1 MELEELLDTQLQHF
15 GVKGMKWGKHK
26 SYDSSEDKKTVNTK
40 QEGFRLAK
48 GSELHRTTSNENEP
62 NSGHAY
68 VSFKPKDIR
77 AYAKMSKLDSAIG
90 RKKTYDMTMKVTK
103 DLVAPSKEERVST
116 FVQLVKENPKFS
128 KEFEE
133 AAKEYSPSYIK
144 SRYDNLDSKSDADVK
159 KMYETFAITL
169 GGNPKL
175 RDEYFNALQKKGY
188 NMIVDDA
195 DAQIHDSPIIIFD
208 RNNFEVNKVSE
219 ITKAYIKDLKSKPMP
234 DITHSGGETMTNSD
248 TQLEHFGVKGMKWG
262 VRKSRT
268 SKDRASETTPKP
280 KSTLRKYID
289 SNKRE
294 IGMLN
299 MVKDLDGLSDNEIR
313 NRLNRVRNEN
323 DMKAILNNA
332 DRALPKRRKN
342 LREEYFNRANL
353 TDTQLQERV
362 NRLKLEENLRKEVV
376 RATRSQREAANKVIK
391 KVSAQTVSYY
401 TDPTTGEF
409 SATGVPATDMLLKET
424 LQYPKSN
431 NVIPI
436 K

>member
-1 MELEELLDTQLQHF
+1 MELEELLDSQLQH
-15 GVKGMKWGKHK
+15 V
-26 SYDSSEDKKTVNTK
+26 
-40 QEGFRLAK
+40 
-48 GSELHRTTSNENEP
+48 
-62 NSGHAY
+62 
-68 VSFKPKDIR
+68 
-77 AYAKMSKLDSAIG
+77 
-90 RKKTYDMTMKVTK
+90 
-103 DLVAPSKEERVST
+103 
-116 FVQLVKENPKFS
+116 
-128 KEFEE
+128 
-133 AAKEYSPSYIK
+133 
-144 SRYDNLDSKSDADVK
+144 
-159 KMYETFAITL
+159 
-169 GGNPKL
+169 
-175 RDEYFNALQKKGY
+175 
-188 NMIVDDA
+188 
-195 DAQIHDSPIIIFD
+195 
-208 RNNFEVNKVSE
+208 
-219 ITKAYIKDLKSKPMP
+219 
-234 DITHSGGETMTNSD
+234 
-248 TQLEHFGVKGMKWG
+248 GVKGMKWG

-268 SKDRASETTPKP
+268 SKDRASETTPKT

-376 RATRSQREAANKVIK
+376 RATRSQREAANEVIK